1 MDLVDSHCHLN
12 FHRYDHDRAEVL
24 RRANGAGVKRVI
36 IPAIDLD
43 SCRQALDLTATES
56 GIYAAVGIHPNSS
69 GDFDS
74 SDIDELRRLAG
85 AAKVVAVGEIGLDY
99 HWDKSPKPQ
108 QWRAFESQLA
118 LASQLELP
126 VIIHN
131 RERRVDTAPAGR
143 ADKAPSASDDLMAIL
158 ANWEP
163 TAPASQLRAR
173 LGVLHSFSAS
183 GEIAERALELGF
195 YLGFTGPITFKKAD
209 ALRDVAKSIPI
220 DRLLIETDG
229 PFLAPQPRRG
239 KRNEPAY
246 VRYINAKLAE
256 LHGVPPEEMA
266 RHTTSNAERLF
277 ALPPA

>member
-1 MDLVDSHCHLN
+1 MELVDSHCHLN

-24 RRANGAGVKRVI
+24 RRAYKVGVKRII

-43 SCRQALDLTATES
+43 SCRQALELSATES
-56 GIYAAVGIHPNSS
+56 SINAAVGIHPNSS
-69 GDFDS
+69 GDFEAS
-74 SDIDELRRLAG
+74 NIDELRRLAG
-85 AAKVVAVGEIGLDY
+85 NAKVVAVGEIGLDY

-108 QWRAFESQLA
+108 QWRAFEAQLA

-131 RERRVDTAPAGR
+131 RDGR
-143 ADKAPSASDDLMAIL
+143 AGTAPSASEDVLSIL
-158 ANWEP
+158 ESWAP
-163 TAPASQLRAR
+163 TVPAALRGR

-183 GEIAERALELGF
+183 GEIAQRALELGF

-209 ALRDVAKSIPI
+209 ALRDVARSIPI

-229 PFLAPQPRRG
+229 PFLAPQQRRG

-246 VRYINAKLAE
+246 VLYINAKLAE
-256 LHGVPPEEMA
+256 LHDAPAEEMA
-266 RHTTSNAERLF
+266 QQTTSNAERLF
-277 ALPPA
+277 ALAPA